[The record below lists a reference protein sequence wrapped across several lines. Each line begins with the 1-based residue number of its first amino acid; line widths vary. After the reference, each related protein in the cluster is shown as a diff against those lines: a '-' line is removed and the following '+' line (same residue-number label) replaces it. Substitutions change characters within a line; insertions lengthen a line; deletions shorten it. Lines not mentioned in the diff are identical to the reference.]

1 METHSFKSLYE
12 ARTIILKIK
21 STLSDHL
28 SVGDGEGMQ
37 EDDDS
42 QGLGLM
48 QQHGYNEWKYKHKRR
63 NSLEDRGPVLDMF
76 AATPKWPSWLQVLF
90 PACCYSSTFAK
101 NLFPT

>member
-48 QQHGYNEWKYKHKRR
+48 QQHGYNE
-63 NSLEDRGPVLDMF
+63 
-76 AATPKWPSWLQVLF
+76 
-90 PACCYSSTFAK
+90 
-101 NLFPT
+101 